1 MGDFGRLS
9 SASLWKSG
17 PLFST
22 GTKEAE
28 LMVRE
33 LRVEPTVVRRRDSNR
48 PGVSDE
54 AGKVGR
60 GVGPRLSTVFAERD
74 GRSSPG
80 ACILIH
86 NRGCASG
93 QGEMM

>member
-1 MGDFGRLS
+1 MWDFWRLG

-22 GTKEAE
+22 GTEEAE

-33 LRVEPTVVRRRDSNR
+33 LRVEPAVAGGAIAGFR
-48 PGVSDE
+48 VSDQ
-54 AGKVGR
+54 AGEGER
-60 GVGPRLSTVFAERD
+60 EVGPRLSTAFAERD

-80 ACILIH
+80 AGILFP

-93 QGEMM
+93 QGDMR